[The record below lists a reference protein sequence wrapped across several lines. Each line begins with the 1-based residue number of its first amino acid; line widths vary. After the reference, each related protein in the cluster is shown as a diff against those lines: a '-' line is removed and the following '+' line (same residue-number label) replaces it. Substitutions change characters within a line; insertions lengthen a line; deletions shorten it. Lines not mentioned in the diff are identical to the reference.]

1 MDNEKIIE
9 KDLVYKINRCVFEV
23 YRVLGH
29 GFLEKVYER
38 ALLKE
43 LIAKGLKAQA
53 QVPIQVHYKGE
64 IVGDYYA
71 DLVVEDKV
79 IIELKAQERLN
90 KAQDAQ
96 LLNYLKATNVQVGL
110 LVNFAYPKATV
121 KRFVF

>member
-1 MDNEKIIE
+1 MGNEKIIE
-9 KDLVYKINRCVFEV
+9 KDLVFEINKCVFEV

-29 GFLEKVYER
+29 GFLEKIYER

-43 LIAKGLKAQA
+43 LRSKGLKAQA

-79 IIELKAQERLN
+79 IIELKAQENLS
-90 KAQDAQ
+90 KAYDAQ
-96 LLNYLKATNVQVGL
+96 LLNYLKATKIQVGL
-110 LVNFAYPKATV
+110 LVNFTYPKATV

>member
-1 MDNEKIIE
+1 MDNEEIIE
-9 KDLVYKINRCVFEV
+9 KDLVFEINKCVFEV

-43 LIAKGLKAQA
+43 LKAKGLKAQA
-53 QVPIQVHYKGE
+53 QVPIQVYYKGE

-79 IIELKAQERLN
+79 IIELKAQEHLN

-96 LLNYLKATNVQVGL
+96 LLNYLKAAGIKVGL

-121 KRFVF
+121 RRFVF

>member
-1 MDNEKIIE
+1 MGNEKIIE
-9 KDLVYKINRCVFEV
+9 KELVYKINRCVFEV

-43 LIAKGLKAQA
+43 LKAKGLKAQA

-79 IIELKAQERLN
+79 IIELKAQEHIN
-90 KAQDAQ
+90 IAQEAQ
-96 LLNYLKATNVQVGL
+96 LLNYLKATEIQVGL
-110 LVNFAYPKATV
+110 LVNFAYTKATV

>member
-1 MDNEKIIE
+1 MGDEKIIE
-9 KDLVYKINRCVFEV
+9 KELVYKINSCVFEV
-23 YRVLGH
+23 YRELGH
-29 GFLEKVYER
+29 GFLERVYEK
-38 ALLKE
+38 ALLIE
-43 LIAKGLKAQA
+43 FNSQMLKAQA

-79 IIELKAQERLN
+79 IIELKAQEHLN
-90 KAQDAQ
+90 KAHDAQ
-96 LLNYLKATNVQVGL
+96 LLNYLKATKIEVGL

>member
-1 MDNEKIIE
+1 MGDEKIIE
-9 KDLVYKINRCVFEV
+9 KELVYKINSCVFEV
-23 YRVLGH
+23 YRELGH
-29 GFLEKVYER
+29 GFLERVYEK
-38 ALLKE
+38 ALLIE
-43 LIAKGLKAQA
+43 FDSQRLKAQA

-79 IIELKAQERLN
+79 IIELKAQEHLN
-90 KAQDAQ
+90 KAHDAQ
-96 LLNYLKATNVQVGL
+96 LLNYLKATKIEVGL

>member
-1 MDNEKIIE
+1 MGDEKIIE
-9 KDLVYKINRCVFEV
+9 KELVYKINSCVFEV
-23 YRVLGH
+23 YRELGH
-29 GFLEKVYER
+29 GFLERVYEK
-38 ALLKE
+38 ALLIE
-43 LIAKGLKAQA
+43 FNSQRLKAQA

-79 IIELKAQERLN
+79 IIELKAQEHLN
-90 KAQDAQ
+90 KAHEAQ
-96 LLNYLKATNVQVGL
+96 LLNYLKATKIEVGL

>member
-9 KDLVYKINRCVFEV
+9 KELVYKINRCVFEV

-43 LIAKGLKAQA
+43 LKAKGLKAQA
-53 QVPIQVHYKGE
+53 QVPIQIHYKGE
-64 IVGDYYA
+64 NVGDYYA

-79 IIELKAQERLN
+79 IIELKAQEHLN
-90 KAQDAQ
+90 MAKEAQ
-96 LLNYLKATNVQVGL
+96 LINYLKATKIQVGL
-110 LVNFAYPKATV
+110 LVNFTYPKATV

>member
-1 MDNEKIIE
+1 MDNKKIIE
-9 KDLVYKINRCVFEV
+9 KELVYKINRCVFEV

-43 LIAKGLKAQA
+43 LIAKGLKAKA
-53 QVPIQVHYKGE
+53 QVPIQVHYKGK

-79 IIELKAQERLN
+79 IIELKAQDRLN
-90 KAQDAQ
+90 MAQEAQ
-96 LLNYLKATNVQVGL
+96 LLNYLKATKIQVGL

>member
-9 KDLVYKINRCVFEV
+9 KELVYKINRCVFEV

-43 LIAKGLKAQA
+43 LKAKGLKAQA
-53 QVPIQVHYKGE
+53 QVPIQIHYKGE
-64 IVGDYYA
+64 NVGDYYA

-79 IIELKAQERLN
+79 IIELKAQEHLN
-90 KAQDAQ
+90 MAQEAQ
-96 LLNYLKATNVQVGL
+96 LINYLKAT
-110 LVNFAYPKATV
+110 KI
-121 KRFVF
+121 

>member
-1 MDNEKIIE
+1 MGNEKIIE
-9 KDLVYKINRCVFEV
+9 KDLVYEINKCVFEV

-43 LIAKGLKAQA
+43 FKAKGLKAQA

-79 IIELKAQERLN
+79 IIELKAQENLS
-90 KAQDAQ
+90 KAYDAQ
-96 LLNYLKATNVQVGL
+96 LLNYLKATKIEVGL
-110 LVNFAYPKATV
+110 LVNFVYPKATV

>member
-1 MDNEKIIE
+1 MGNEKIIE
-9 KDLVYKINRCVFEV
+9 KDLVYKINKCVFEV
-23 YRVLGH
+23 YRILGH

-43 LIAKGLKAQA
+43 LKAKGLKVQA

-79 IIELKAQERLN
+79 IIELKAQESLS
-90 KAQDAQ
+90 KAYDAQ
-96 LLNYLKATNVQVGL
+96 LLNYLKATKIQVGL
-110 LVNFAYPKATV
+110 LVNFTYPKATV

>member
-1 MDNEKIIE
+1 MGDEKIIE
-9 KDLVYKINRCVFEV
+9 KELVYKINSCVFEV
-23 YRVLGH
+23 YRELGH
-29 GFLEKVYER
+29 GFLERVYEK
-38 ALLKE
+38 ALLIE
-43 LIAKGLKAQA
+43 FNSQRLKAQA

-79 IIELKAQERLN
+79 IIELKAQEHLN
-90 KAQDAQ
+90 KAHDAQ
-96 LLNYLKATNVQVGL
+96 LLNYLKATKIEVGL

>member
-1 MDNEKIIE
+1 MGNEKIIE
-9 KDLVYKINRCVFEV
+9 KDLVFEINKCVFEV

-43 LIAKGLKAQA
+43 FKAKGLKAQA

-79 IIELKAQERLN
+79 IIELKAQENLS
-90 KAQDAQ
+90 KAYDAQ
-96 LLNYLKATNVQVGL
+96 LLNYLKATKIEVGL
-110 LVNFAYPKATV
+110 LVNFVYPKATV

>member
-1 MDNEKIIE
+1 MGNEKIIE
-9 KDLVYKINRCVFEV
+9 KDLVYEINRCVFEV

-43 LIAKGLKAQA
+43 FKAKGLKAQA

-79 IIELKAQERLN
+79 IIELKAQENLS
-90 KAQDAQ
+90 KAYDAQ
-96 LLNYLKATNVQVGL
+96 LLNYLKATKIQVGL
-110 LVNFAYPKATV
+110 LVNFIYPKATI

>member
-1 MDNEKIIE
+1 MKDKEIIE
-9 KDLVYKINRCVFEV
+9 KELVYEINKCAFEV

-29 GFLEKVYER
+29 GFLEKVYEK

-43 LIAKGLKAQA
+43 LKANGLKVQA
-53 QVPIQVHYKGE
+53 QVPIQVYYKCE

-71 DLVVEDKV
+71 DLIVENKV
-79 IIELKAQERLN
+79 IIELKAQEQLN
-90 KAQDAQ
+90 KSFEAQ
-96 LLNYLKATNVQVGL
+96 LLNYLKATKIQVGL

>member
-1 MDNEKIIE
+1 MGNDKIIE
-9 KDLVYKINRCVFEV
+9 KDLVFEINKCVFEV

-29 GFLEKVYER
+29 GFLEKVYEK

-79 IIELKAQERLN
+79 IIELKAQENLS
-90 KAQDAQ
+90 KVYDAQ
-96 LLNYLKATNVQVGL
+96 LLNYLKATKIQVGL
-110 LVNFAYPKATV
+110 LVNFTYPKATV
-121 KRFVF
+121 KRLVF

>member
-9 KDLVYKINRCVFEV
+9 KELVYKINRCVFEV

-43 LIAKGLKAQA
+43 LKAKGLKAQA

-71 DLVVEDKV
+71 DLVAEDKV
-79 IIELKAQERLN
+79 IIELKAQEHLN
-90 KAQDAQ
+90 KAQEAQ
-96 LLNYLKATNVQVGL
+96 LLNYLKATKIQVGL

>member
-9 KDLVYKINRCVFEV
+9 KELVYKINRCVFEV

-43 LIAKGLKAQA
+43 LKAKGLKAQA
-53 QVPIQVHYKGE
+53 QVPIQIHYKGE

-79 IIELKAQERLN
+79 IIELKAQENLS
-90 KAQDAQ
+90 KAYDAQ
-96 LLNYLKATNVQVGL
+96 LLNYLKATKIQVGL
-110 LVNFAYPKATV
+110 LVNFTYPKATV

>member
-1 MDNEKIIE
+1 MGKEKIIE
-9 KDLVYKINRCVFEV
+9 KDLVYEINKCVFEV

-43 LIAKGLKAQA
+43 LRSKGLKAQA
-53 QVPIQVHYKGE
+53 QVPIEVRYKGE

-79 IIELKAQERLN
+79 IIELKAQENLS
-90 KAQDAQ
+90 KAYDAQ
-96 LLNYLKATNVQVGL
+96 LLNYLKATKIQVGL
-110 LVNFAYPKATV
+110 LVNFTYPKATV

>member
-1 MDNEKIIE
+1 MTK
-9 KDLVYKINRCVFEV
+9 KSSKR
-23 YRVLGH
+23 
-29 GFLEKVYER
+29 
-38 ALLKE
+38 
-43 LIAKGLKAQA
+43 LKAQA

-79 IIELKAQERLN
+79 IIELKAQEHLN
-90 KAQDAQ
+90 KAHEAQ
-96 LLNYLKATNVQVGL
+96 LLNYLKATKIEVGL

>member
-1 MDNEKIIE
+1 MGKEKIIE
-9 KDLVYKINRCVFEV
+9 KDLVYEINKCVFEV

-43 LIAKGLKAQA
+43 LKAKGLKAQA

-64 IVGDYYA
+64 IVGDFYA
-71 DLVVEDKV
+71 DLIVEDKV
-79 IIELKAQERLN
+79 IIELKAQENLS
-90 KAQDAQ
+90 KAYDVQ
-96 LLNYLKATNVQVGL
+96 LINYLKATKIQVGL
-110 LVNFAYPKATV
+110 LVNFTYPKATV

>member
-1 MDNEKIIE
+1 MNNKEIME
-9 KDLVYKINRCVFEV
+9 KDLVYEINKCVFEV

-43 LIAKGLKAQA
+43 LKAKGLKAQA

-79 IIELKAQERLN
+79 IIELKAQENLS
-90 KAQDAQ
+90 KAYDAQ
-96 LLNYLKATNVQVGL
+96 LLNYLKATNTQVGL

-121 KRFVF
+121 KRYVF

>member
-9 KDLVYKINRCVFEV
+9 KDLVFEINKCVFEV

-43 LIAKGLKAQA
+43 LKTRGLKAQA
-53 QVPIQVHYKGE
+53 QVPIEVGYKGE
-64 IVGDYYA
+64 IVGEYYA
-71 DLVVEDKV
+71 DIVVEDKV
-79 IIELKAQERLN
+79 IIELKAQENLN
-90 KAQDAQ
+90 KAYDAQ
-96 LLNYLKATNVQVGL
+96 LLNYLKATGIKVGL
-110 LVNFAYPKATV
+110 LANFTYPKATV

>member
-1 MDNEKIIE
+1 MGNEKIIE
-9 KDLVYKINRCVFEV
+9 KELVYKINNCIFEV
-23 YRVLGH
+23 YKELGH
-29 GFLEKVYER
+29 GFLERVYEK
-38 ALLKE
+38 ALLIE
-43 LIAKGLKAQA
+43 FNSQRLKAQA

-79 IIELKAQERLN
+79 IIELKAQENLS
-90 KAQDAQ
+90 KAYDAQ
-96 LLNYLKATNVQVGL
+96 LLNYLKATKIGVGL